1 MMLID
6 PFRSGVQG
14 PATLTFIQATA
25 PVSTGATA
33 TVTGIPIGAEAPGR
47 RVIVS
52 AHWVY
57 NSAGPIATPTSFSAN
72 GNVGTLAVV
81 SGIGIHSAPVHTRCA
96 IAIASAPTGT
106 SVDITMNFDNGAG
119 TVVFGVYVASNVST
133 DTAVGTGAGTGP
145 DNAGITINCPVRAE
159 GVLLA
164 AGSFFS
170 FPVAYTG
177 VTERYE
183 FHPNYSG
190 GGDTTPTTTTASI
203 SATDSVSSLANTSL
217 LIAASFR

>member
-6 PFRSGVQG
+6 PFRSGVQA
-14 PATLTFIQATA
+14 PATLTFVQTTS

-33 TVTGIPIGAEAPGR
+33 TVTGIPIGAVTPGR

-57 NSAGPIATPTSFSAN
+57 NSAGPVATPTSFSAN
-72 GNVGTLAVV
+72 GNAGAVAVV
-81 SGIGIHSAPVHTRCA
+81 SGIGRHSVPVRTRCA

-106 SVDITMNFDNGAG
+106 TVDITMNFDNAAG
-119 TVVFGVYVASNVST
+119 TVVFGVYVASNVSS
-133 DTAVGTGAGTGP
+133 DTPVGTGAGTGT
-145 DNAGITINCPVRAE
+145 DNASITIGCPVQAE

-177 VTERYE
+177 VTKQYE

-203 SATDSVSSLANTSL
+203 SANDSVSSLSNTSL